1 MRRSRAHLPSMA
13 PARRAEG
20 RSCLLWSCWTCCGIP
35 TPGTGLQPVMQPNV
49 SFGLCNAHNCKFFAA
64 ETVQTA
70 EEVCARCNT
79 FQCCFDETL
88 SEGGK
93 ELYIH
98 DTFTKR
104 ATELFPVSPQS
115 GSLQVALHPS
125 PLIATGSNFK
135 KRRRGQSH
143 VRRDHG
149 PRRARVREK
158 HRARGDVHGMARTSL
173 CSTPP
178 SYRNRP
184 FFKSP
189 MTTLA
194 QRVAV

>member
-88 SEGGK
+88 SE
-93 ELYIH
+93 
-98 DTFTKR
+98 FTKR

-115 GSLQVALHPS
+115 LQVALHPS
-125 PLIATGSNFK
+125 SPRDQTSKRGAEARATCVATTD
-135 KRRRGQSH
+135 RGAH
-143 VRRDHG
+143 AYERNI
-149 PRRARVREK
+149 
-158 HRARGDVHGMARTSL
+158 ARGETYTVWLRTSL

-184 FFKSP
+184 FQKSNDHP
-189 MTTLA
+189 RAEGRGLTF
-194 QRVAV
+194 